1 MNVYDQAHSLAKS
14 IKESEEYQ
22 QYAGLKEVASQNE
35 ELSSMLNDFQG
46 KQFEI
51 QAKQMMGES
60 LGEEMMA
67 QVHSLYEI
75 IMKDPLAAQ
84 YMQAE
89 MRFSMLVNDVY
100 KILGEVIQFGEPA
113 QNE

>member
-1 MNVYDQAHSLAKS
+1 MNVYDQAHGLAKS
-14 IKESEEYQ
+14 LKESEEYK
-22 QYAGLKEVASQNE
+22 QYAELKEMASQNE
-35 ELSSMLNDFQG
+35 ELTSMLNDFQA

-51 QAKQMMGES
+51 QAKQMMGEG

-67 QVHSLYEI
+67 QVQSLYEI

-100 KILGEVIQFGEPA
+100 KILGEVIQFGGNSLPE
-113 QNE
+113 